1 VARSGPAMIWSFI
14 RQAAQAGFAV
24 AIEPTAKG
32 TFIVRA
38 RPVIVRVDRPATIRF
53 SSGLIVERVSV
64 DDAAANLLQALCG
77 ELDLDAEKRRARM
90 ADEERREAAE

>member
-1 VARSGPAMIWSFI
+1 MIWSFI

-32 TFIVRA
+32 TFVVRA
-38 RPVIVRVDRPATIRF
+38 RPVIVRVDRPATVRF
-53 SSGLIVERVSV
+53 SSGLVVERESL
-64 DDAAANLLQALCG
+64 DDGIAQLMQCVCG

-90 ADEERREAAE
+90 ADEERSEAAE